1 MSKTHPNSTGR
12 RMGEINGWGAD
23 PPVKEAVEVVGTLV
37 ISETRKVFDATNRT
51 KTRVFDRA
59 QCRSCCICDIG
70 SMVWFAIGRAIATRS
85 ASRRKGCRGAGELS
99 RCTLNG

>member
-51 KTRVFDRA
+51 KTRVFYRA
-59 QCRSCCICDIG
+59 QCRSRRICDIG
-70 SMVWFAIGRAIATRS
+70 VDGKVCDRARD
-85 ASRRKGCRGAGELS
+85 RG
-99 RCTLNG
+99 